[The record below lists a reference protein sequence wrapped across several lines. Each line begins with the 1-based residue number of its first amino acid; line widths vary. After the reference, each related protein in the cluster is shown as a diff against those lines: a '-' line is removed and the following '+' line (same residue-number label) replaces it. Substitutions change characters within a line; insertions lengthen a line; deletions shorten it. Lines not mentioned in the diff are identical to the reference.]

1 MRRVGTKKRLRVNQ
15 TVRAGQQSLVGL
27 AQAVVASA
35 YGVTLREMRTRTRK
49 IQAQEARQLATYLA
63 RVVFEIG
70 LRELARETGR
80 SPGTTCHACRKVEQR
95 RDRPEFDRAVDY
107 LEMQLRAAA
116 AGQ

>member
-1 MRRVGTKKRLRVNQ
+1 MRRVGVSKKK
-15 TVRAGQQSLVGL
+15 TAGESKRVGL

-35 YGVTLREMRTRTRK
+35 YGVSLRDMRTRTRK
-49 IQAQEARQLATYLA
+49 ASAQEARQLATYLA

-80 SPGTTCHACRKVEQR
+80 SPGTACHACRRVEQR
-95 RDRPEFDRAVDY
+95 RDLPEFDRAVEY

-116 AGQ
+116 GRAL